1 VQCVLVCCDMPCCNV
16 LQCVAVCCVLQCDAV
31 CCSVLRYA
39 EGLYYLAVAVC
50 CSVLQCVAVCCSV
63 LQCVAVC
70 CSVLQCVAMCDY
82 YLAIM
87 SQPCTSC
94 KTLQQIA
101 KHCKIPQ
108 LTAALRN
115 YTSTSLQQTATEI
128 ACVYSHPLHTTHYNT
143 LQRTASHC
151 NTLQHI
157 ATHYRCI
164 VPAQSPHQQHISNRV
179 LCIPPIYP
187 RVLSRGK
194 NAWSRSQSF
203 YL

>member
-1 VQCVLVCCDMPCCNV
+1 MPCCNV

-101 KHCKIPQ
+101 KHCNIPQ
-108 LTAALRN
+108 LTATLRN
-115 YTSTSLQQTATEI
+115 YTSTSLQHTVTEI
-128 ACVYSHPLHTTHYNT
+128 ACVYSHPLHHHT
-143 LQRTASHC
+143 LQHTATHCIALQHTATHC
-151 NTLQHI
+151 NTLQVHCTSAVTPS
-157 ATHYRCI
+157 ATHFK
-164 VPAQSPHQQHISNRV
+164 QSPMHPPYISESA
-179 LCIPPIYP
+179 LP
-187 RVLSRGK
+187 RKERLIAESELLFVGV
-194 NAWSRSQSF
+194 
-203 YL
+203 